1 MASRALVGR
10 TPWSAADALV
20 GLPRRCKNLVLR
32 TKNGSRGTRADEGVR
47 PTISGKIL
55 LLVMLLM
62 ACAPLVSA
70 ADQLTGFPFQN
81 ETLHYRVKLPGGSSL
96 GDVTLTAHKTGDSGW
111 DFDMSATV
119 GVPVVPI
126 SDTYKSTAGGGDLC
140 SSTLRREISHGTKTV
155 VEKTEFD
162 QQANQAQR
170 QTVVPAGGGKSE
182 FSIPTCGRD
191 ALTFLYFARREMGQG
206 RVAPA
211 GKVFFGS
218 GYEVKMVYTGAMD
231 IPAAGK
237 PVVTDHVNV
246 SVKGPASD
254 FTFEIFYLRDAART
268 PLEVKIPVLKPAGI
282 STVPD
287 VKTVGVGT
295 VTLELVR

>member
-1 MASRALVGR
+1 MTS
-10 TPWSAADALV
+10 
-20 GLPRRCKNLVLR
+20 LR
-32 TKNGSRGTRADEGVR
+32 
-47 PTISGKIL
+47 KIL

-62 ACAPLVSA
+62 ACTPLVLA

-81 ETLHYRVKLPGGSSL
+81 ETLRYRAKLPGGGSL
-96 GDVTLTAHKTGDSGW
+96 GDVTLTARKADGGGW

-126 SDTYKSTAGGGDLC
+126 SDTYKSSASGVDLC

-155 VEKTEFD
+155 IEKTEFD
-162 QQANQAQR
+162 QHANQAQR
-170 QTVVPAGGGKSE
+170 ETLVPAGGGKSE

-211 GKVFFGS
+211 GKIFFGS

-231 IPAAGK
+231 IPVAGK

-254 FTFEIFYLRDAART
+254 FTFEMFYARDAART
-268 PLEVKIPVLKPAGI
+268 PLLVKIPV
-282 STVPD
+282 S
-287 VKTVGVGT
+287 VGT